1 MTDRSTDAS
10 DPEPRWLGDAD
21 PGSSARPRSELM
33 SLVVG
38 SADRPVCTLYPPDV
52 AVPYRTTT
60 WITAYGDS
68 FVDLSDCR

>member
-1 MTDRSTDAS
+1 
-10 DPEPRWLGDAD
+10 
-21 PGSSARPRSELM
+21 M

-38 SADRPVCTLYPPDV
+38 SPERPACTLYPPDV

-68 FVDLSDCR
+68 FVNLGDWR

>member
-1 MTDRSTDAS
+1 MTDRSSS
-10 DPEPRWLGDAD
+10 DSEPAWAGDAE
-21 PGSSARPRSELM
+21 PGPSVQPRTGLM

-38 SADRPVCTLYPPDV
+38 STEQPVCTLYPPDV

-68 FVDLSDCR
+68 FVDLGDFR

>member
-1 MTDRSTDAS
+1 MTDRSSS
-10 DPEPRWLGDAD
+10 DTEPTWSGDAD
-21 PGSSARPRSELM
+21 PGPSPRPRRELM

-38 SADRPVCTLYPPDV
+38 SPERPACTLYPPDV

-68 FVDLSDCR
+68 FVNLGDWR